1 MLDRVREQFIKSGW
15 FGSPGAHVLVDGCF
29 GSTGKGAIAGLMGA
43 TLGDRMDVVTTNAG
57 PNSGHTSFMPGGPKE
72 GLDKIVTRQIPVA
85 SVVIQALGLN
95 PKLTTYLNAGAII
108 DLPVLQQEIR
118 DYQVFPVTHPCAAV
132 ISDADRAQEAT
143 GSTARIASTAKGV
156 GAALARKVM
165 REPDAVMSR
174 DLTFLNV
181 EALIPWNWSKDR
193 VFVETAQGFSLGLNE
208 PRFYPYVTSR
218 ECTVMQAI
226 SDARIPA
233 QMVKKVIM
241 TSRTFPIRVGSTPD
255 GYSGDCYP
263 DQKEMQW
270 TDLGVDPELTTVTRR
285 IRRVFSWSRIQF
297 REACAANRPDVLA
310 VMFMDYLKPA
320 GVSQGRFMND
330 LINDYVAVMNKS
342 PDFILTGWGPRP
354 EDVRVL

>member
-1 MLDRVREQFIKSGW
+1 MTDQIRQAFIKSGW
-15 FGSPGAHVLVDGCF
+15 FGSPGAYLLVDGGF
-29 GSTGKGAIAGLMGA
+29 GSSGKGNIAALIGA
-43 TLGDRMDVVTTNAG
+43 ALGDQIDIITTNAG
-57 PNSGHTSFMPGGPKE
+57 SNSGHVGYTPGGPKE

-108 DLPVLQQEIR
+108 DPSVLEEESVR
-118 DYQVFPVTHPCAAV
+118 YGLVPFVHPCAAT
-132 ISDADRAQEAT
+132 IEEQDRQAEQSGAM
-143 GSTARIASTAKGV
+143 AKIASTAKGV
-156 GAALARKVM
+156 GAALARKVL
-165 REPDAVMSR
+165 RDPSAVWGVGHSE
-174 DLTFLNV
+174 L
-181 EALIPWNWSKDR
+181 APWNWSKDR

-255 GYSGDCYP
+255 GHSGDCYP

-270 TDLGVDPELTTVTRR
+270 TDLGVEPELTTVTKR

-330 LINDYVAVMNKS
+330 LINDYAAVMNKS